1 MNKAGQKSEV
11 NHCHIQTELSGS
23 VVKVVDGRQAIL
35 PCSLGPEQNIQQM
48 VFDWKK
54 DGGKEVFFYDA
65 GIHYNNGRSGQD
77 EQFKGRVSHFEE
89 QLRHGNASIMIRN
102 TKVAD
107 SGNYTCVFPLLKP
120 ERKTFNIE
128 LIVDFEVRDR
138 SAEITGAAPAPY
150 IRILNATDAG
160 VLLQCEVRGAS
171 PKPKVEWQDSDG
183 NVLPA
188 EEPQVSE
195 SGGRYN
201 VTLRTTVTKT
211 TSNHFHCV
219 AKQEDFGHRIEGDI
233 YLPEKLFEDRSLYVA
248 IGFIG
253 GWFFGILT
261 LAVALALCVYTKHN
275 SKRLLKGFFQRRNG
289 SSEGIFAPVQS
300 ASCSGSSPAEEPLR
314 SVQSAPCPDS
324 SLSEEPLESG
334 SACWLYICNQ

>member
-1 MNKAGQKSEV
+1 MFSPKTQTSLLHFICLLTFTGITRGQS
-11 NHCHIQTELSGS
+11 HGS

-128 LIVDFEVRDR
+128 LIV
-138 SAEITGAAPAPY
+138 GAAPAPY
-150 IRILNATDAG
+150 IRILNATDTG
-160 VLLQCEVRGAS
+160 VLLQCKVRDAS

-188 EEPQVSE
+188 EEPQVSDR
-195 SGGRYN
+195 GGRYYI
-201 VTLRTTVTKT
+201 TLRTTVTKT
-211 TSNHFHCV
+211 TSNYFHCV
-219 AKQEDFGHRIEGDI
+219 AKQEDFGHRIEDDI
-233 YLPEKLFEDRSLYVA
+233 YVPEKLLEDRSHHVA
-248 IGFIG
+248 TGFIS
-253 GWFFGILT
+253 GWFSGILT
-261 LAVALALCVYTKHN
+261 LAAALALCVYTYD
-275 SKRLLKGFFQRRNG
+275 SKLNCVASKYHKNGHSIVRLQNRTKNVILYYDLKM
-289 SSEGIFAPVQS
+289 S
-300 ASCSGSSPAEEPLR
+300 
-314 SVQSAPCPDS
+314 
-324 SLSEEPLESG
+324 
-334 SACWLYICNQ
+334 

>member
-1 MNKAGQKSEV
+1 MFSPKTQTSLLHFICLLTFTGITRGQS
-11 NHCHIQTELSGS
+11 HGS

-233 YLPEKLFEDRSLYVA
+233 YLPEKLFEDRSKKKLLEDRSHHVA
-248 IGFIG
+248 TGFIS
-253 GWFFGILT
+253 GWFSGILT
-261 LAVALALCVYTKHN
+261 LAAALALCVYTYD
-275 SKRLLKGFFQRRNG
+275 SKLNCVASKYHKNGHSIVRLQNRTKNVILYYDLKM
-289 SSEGIFAPVQS
+289 S
-300 ASCSGSSPAEEPLR
+300 
-314 SVQSAPCPDS
+314 
-324 SLSEEPLESG
+324 
-334 SACWLYICNQ
+334 